1 MNNDYLIYFYIVTT
15 TLLFAINLYD
25 MIRFQK
31 LINTNIMEL
40 ETAHEIMSEVESLAN
55 DNKLLIKDAT
65 NLMDCANAINSKIS
79 ALYKINPTNEAIIEL
94 HKVMASEVEQYRKR
108 QQI

>member
-1 MNNDYLIYFYIVTT
+1 MNNEFAMYFYIVTT
-15 TLLFAINLYD
+15 ILFFAINLFD

-40 ETAHEIMSEVESLAN
+40 ETAHNVMIEVEDLVR

-94 HKVMASEVEQYRKR
+94 HKVMALEVEQYRKR